1 MKFPY
6 IVERGKLMPIIPI
19 ELRYKEEWFEFEAYV
34 DSGAGYSIFHSDV
47 ADILGL
53 EIERGKRGY
62 VTVGDGSQIPVYY
75 HNVNTRISEYEF
87 KATIGFS
94 KRLGIGFNI
103 LGQKD
108 IFDRFKVC
116 FDNNEWI
123 VEFHPHNK

>member
-6 IVERGKLMPIIPI
+6 TVQRGKLLPIIPI
-19 ELRYKEEWFEFEAYV
+19 ELKYKKEWFEFEVYV
-34 DSGAGYSIFHSDV
+34 DSGAGFSIFHSDV
-47 ADILGL
+47 AYILGL
-53 EIERGKRGY
+53 TIEKGDKGY

-75 HNVNTRISEYEF
+75 HKVDTRIGEYEF

-108 IFDRFKVC
+108 FFDKFKIC
-116 FDNNEWI
+116 FDNKEWV
-123 VEFHPHNK
+123 VEFHPH